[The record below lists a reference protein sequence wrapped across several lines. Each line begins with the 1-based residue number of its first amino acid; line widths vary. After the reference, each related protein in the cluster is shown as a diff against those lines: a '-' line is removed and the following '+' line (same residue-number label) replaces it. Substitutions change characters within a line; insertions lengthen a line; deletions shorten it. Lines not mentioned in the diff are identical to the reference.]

1 MTSSDF
7 KIGVLVS
14 GRGTNLQAII
24 DAIENGELN
33 ARIAVVLSD
42 KKKAPALDRARTLG
56 IDAVALAPSSF
67 AGKQEYDQALVRE
80 LENRKIDLV
89 CLAGYMR
96 ILSPGF
102 IRKFE
107 GKIINIHP
115 SLLPAFPGLNV
126 QQKAIDYGVK
136 FSGCTV
142 HFVNEEVDSGPI
154 ILQAV
159 VPVLDGDD
167 EATLA
172 ERILIQEH
180 LIYPRAIQMIIEN
193 RLHIDNRKVSCK
205 ENVTHEP

>member
-1 MTSSDF
+1 MASNDF

-24 DAIENGELN
+24 DAIENGEVD
-33 ARIAVVLSD
+33 ARISLVLSNQPD
-42 KKKAPALDRARTLG
+42 APALGRANKHGIESMWLDPKQVSGKKEYDRA
-56 IDAVALAPSSF
+56 V
-67 AGKQEYDQALVRE
+67 AGKLKEKGV
-80 LENRKIDLV
+80 DLV

-96 ILSPGF
+96 ILGPEF
-102 IRKFE
+102 IRTFE

-126 QQKAIDYGVK
+126 QQQTIDYGVK

-142 HFVNEEVDSGPI
+142 HFVNEEVDAGPI

-159 VPVLDGDD
+159 VPVHESDD
-167 EATLA
+167 AESLA

-180 LIYPRAIQMIIEN
+180 LIYPRAIQLIAEKC
-193 RLHIDNRKVSCK
+193 LHIDNRKVSTK
-205 ENVTHEP
+205 ESVPQ

>member
-7 KIGVLVS
+7 KLGVLVS

-24 DAIENGELN
+24 DAIETGPLK
-33 ARIAVVLSD
+33 ARIAVVLSN
-42 KKKAPALDRARTLG
+42 KKDAPALEKARSHG
-56 IDAVALAPSSF
+56 IEALWVDPKQH
-67 AGKQEYDQALVRE
+67 AGKKEYDQALVQE
-80 LENRKIDLV
+80 LKTRNIDLV

-96 ILSPGF
+96 ILKPEF
-102 IRKFE
+102 IRAFE

-126 QQKAIDYGVK
+126 QQQAIDHGVK

-142 HFVNEEVDSGPI
+142 HFVNEQLDSGPI

-159 VPVLDGDD
+159 VPVHDTDD
-167 EATLA
+167 AQSLA

-180 LIYPRAIQMIIEN
+180 LIYPRAIQMIAEN
-193 RLHIDNRKVSCK
+193 RLHIENRKITCK
-205 ENVTHEP
+205 ESVTP

>member
-1 MTSSDF
+1 MASNDF

-24 DAIENGELN
+24 DAIENGQVN
-33 ARIAVVLSD
+33 ARIVLVLSHKQD
-42 KKKAPALDRARTLG
+42 
-56 IDAVALAPSSF
+56 ALALERANKHGIESLWLDPEPF
-67 AGKQEYDQALVRE
+67 AGKKEYDRAVAGE
-80 LENRKIDLV
+80 LKERGVDLV

-96 ILSPGF
+96 ILDPEF
-102 IRKFE
+102 IRAFQ

-142 HFVNEEVDSGPI
+142 HFVNEEVDAGPI

-159 VPVLDGDD
+159 VPVHESDNA
-167 EATLA
+167 ESLA

-180 LIYPRAIQMIIEN
+180 LIYPRALQMIVEN
-193 RLHIDNRKVSCK
+193 RLHINNRKVSTQ
-205 ENVTHEP
+205 ESVPP

>member
-1 MTSSDF
+1 MASSEF

-24 DAIENGELN
+24 DAIENGEVD
-33 ARIAVVLSD
+33 ARIAVVLSNEQE
-42 KKKAPALDRARTLG
+42 ASALERAQKNGIESLWIDPEQFNGKTEYDRAL
-56 IDAVALAPSSF
+56 S
-67 AGKQEYDQALVRE
+67 RE
-80 LENRKIDLV
+80 LEQRGVDLV

-96 ILSPGF
+96 ILGPEF
-102 IRKFE
+102 IQTFA
-107 GKIINIHP
+107 GKTINIHP

-142 HFVNEEVDSGPI
+142 HFVNEEVDGGPI

-159 VPVLDGDD
+159 VPVHDSDD
-167 EATLA
+167 ADSLA

-193 RLHIDNRKVSCK
+193 RLHIDHRRVSSK
-205 ENVTHEP
+205 ESVIQ

>member
-1 MTSSDF
+1 MTSSSF
-7 KIGVLVS
+7 KIGILVS

-33 ARIAVVLSD
+33 ARITVVLSN
-42 KKKAPALDRARTLG
+42 KKEAPALARAREKDIETVSLDSKSFTG
-56 IDAVALAPSSF
+56 KREFDLALA
-67 AGKQEYDQALVRE
+67 RE
-80 LENRKIDLV
+80 LEDRQIDLV

-96 ILSPGF
+96 ILGPEF

-115 SLLPAFPGLNV
+115 SLLPAFPGLDV

-142 HFVNEEVDSGPI
+142 HFVNEEVDGGPI

-159 VPVLDGDD
+159 VPVHGSDD
-167 EATLA
+167 AETLA
-172 ERILIQEH
+172 QRILIQEH
-180 LIYPRAIQMIIEN
+180 LIYPRAIQMIVEN
-193 RLHIDNRKVSCK
+193 RLHIEDRKVSCK
-205 ENVTHEP
+205 ESVSR

>member
-1 MTSSDF
+1 MASNDF

-24 DAIENGELN
+24 DAIENGQVD
-33 ARIAVVLSD
+33 ARIVLVLSNKQD
-42 KKKAPALDRARTLG
+42 APALERANKHG
-56 IDAVALAPSSF
+56 IESLRLDPEPF
-67 AGKQEYDQALVRE
+67 AGKKEYDRAVAGE
-80 LENRKIDLV
+80 LKERGVDLV

-96 ILSPGF
+96 ILDPEF
-102 IRKFE
+102 IRAFQ

-142 HFVNEEVDSGPI
+142 HFVNEEVDAGPI

-159 VPVLDGDD
+159 VPVHESDD
-167 EATLA
+167 AESLA

-180 LIYPRAIQMIIEN
+180 LIYPRALQMIVEN
-193 RLHIDNRKVSCK
+193 RLHINNRKVSTQ
-205 ENVTHEP
+205 ESVPP

>member
-1 MTSSDF
+1 MTSSSF
-7 KIGVLVS
+7 KIGILVS

-33 ARIAVVLSD
+33 ARIAVVLSN
-42 KKKAPALDRARTLG
+42 KKEASALERAQKKDIETVYLDPEPFASKKEFDRTL
-56 IDAVALAPSSF
+56 A
-67 AGKQEYDQALVRE
+67 RE
-80 LENRKIDLV
+80 LEDRQVDLV

-96 ILSPGF
+96 ILGPEF

-115 SLLPAFPGLNV
+115 SLLPAFPGLDV

-142 HFVNEEVDSGPI
+142 HFVNEEVDNGPI

-159 VPVLDGDD
+159 VPLHPSDNA
-167 EATLA
+167 ETLA

-180 LIYPRAIQMIIEN
+180 LIYPRAIQMIVEN
-193 RLHIDNRKVSCK
+193 RLHIENRKVTYK
-205 ENVTHEP
+205 ESVSP

>member
-1 MTSSDF
+1 MTSSSF
-7 KIGVLVS
+7 KIGILVS

-33 ARIAVVLSD
+33 ARIAVVLSN
-42 KKKAPALDRARTLG
+42 KKEASALERAQKKDIETVYLDPKPFASKKEFDRTL
-56 IDAVALAPSSF
+56 A
-67 AGKQEYDQALVRE
+67 RE
-80 LENRKIDLV
+80 LEDRQVDLV

-96 ILSPGF
+96 ILGPEF

-115 SLLPAFPGLNV
+115 SLLPAFPGLDV

-142 HFVNEEVDSGPI
+142 HFVNEEVDNGPI

-159 VPVLDGDD
+159 VPLHPSDNA
-167 EATLA
+167 ETLA

-180 LIYPRAIQMIIEN
+180 LIYPRAIQMIVEN
-193 RLHIDNRKVSCK
+193 RLHIENRKVTYK
-205 ENVTHEP
+205 ESVSP

>member
-7 KIGVLVS
+7 KLGILVS
-14 GRGTNLQAII
+14 GRGTNLRAIV

-33 ARIAVVLSD
+33 ARVAVVLSD
-42 KKKAPALDRARTLG
+42 NQYTPALQWAGEKG
-56 IDAVALAPSSF
+56 IDAVGLDPKWF
-67 AGKQEYDQALVRE
+67 ADKQKYDQALARE
-80 LENRKIDLV
+80 LENYQVDLV

-96 ILSPGF
+96 ILGSEF

-115 SLLPAFPGLNV
+115 SLLPAFPGLHV

-142 HFVNEEVDSGPI
+142 HFVEEKVDSGPI

-159 VPVLDGDD
+159 VPVHDTDD
-167 EATLA
+167 ADSLA

-180 LIYPRAIQMIIEN
+180 LIYPRAIQLIIEN
-193 RLHIDNRKVSCK
+193 RLHIDNRRISHK
-205 ENVTHEP
+205 ESVTHEP

>member
-1 MTSSDF
+1 MASNDF

-24 DAIENGELN
+24 DAIENGEVD
-33 ARIAVVLSD
+33 ARISLVLSNQPD
-42 KKKAPALDRARTLG
+42 APALGRANKHGIESIWLDPRQFSGKKEYDRA
-56 IDAVALAPSSF
+56 V
-67 AGKQEYDQALVRE
+67 AGKLKEKGV
-80 LENRKIDLV
+80 DLV

-96 ILSPGF
+96 ILGPEF
-102 IRKFE
+102 IRTFE

-126 QQKAIDYGVK
+126 QQQTIDYGVK

-142 HFVNEEVDSGPI
+142 HFVNEEVDAGPI

-159 VPVLDGDD
+159 VPVHESDD
-167 EATLA
+167 AESLA

-180 LIYPRAIQMIIEN
+180 LIYPRAIQLIAEKC
-193 RLHIDNRKVSCK
+193 LHIDNRKVSTK
-205 ENVTHEP
+205 ESVPQ

>member
-7 KIGVLVS
+7 KLGILAS

-24 DAIENGELN
+24 DSIENGELN

-42 KKKAPALDRARTLG
+42 QKDAPALERARTMG
-56 IDAVALAPSSF
+56 IEAIGLSPKSF
-67 AGKQEYDQALVRE
+67 AGKQEYDQALARE
-80 LENRKIDLV
+80 LKNRKIDLV

-96 ILSPGF
+96 ILGPEF
-102 IRKFE
+102 IRTFE

-115 SLLPAFPGLNV
+115 SLLPAFPGLHV
-126 QQKAIDYGVK
+126 QQQAIDYGVK

-142 HFVNEEVDSGPI
+142 HFVEEEVDSGPI

-159 VPVLDGDD
+159 VPVHDTDD
-167 EATLA
+167 ADTLA

-193 RLHIDNRKVSCK
+193 RLHIDNRKISCK
-205 ENVTHEP
+205 EKVTHES

>member
-1 MTSSDF
+1 MASNDF

-24 DAIENGELN
+24 DAIENGQVD
-33 ARIAVVLSD
+33 ARIVLVLSD
-42 KKKAPALDRARTLG
+42 QPDAPALDRANKHG
-56 IDAVALAPSSF
+56 IESMWLDPKQFSGKMEYDRAVA
-67 AGKQEYDQALVRE
+67 GKLKEKGV
-80 LENRKIDLV
+80 DLV

-96 ILSPGF
+96 ILGPEF
-102 IRKFE
+102 IRTFE

-142 HFVNEEVDSGPI
+142 HFVNEEVDAGPI

-159 VPVLDGDD
+159 VPVHESDD
-167 EATLA
+167 AGSLA
-172 ERILIQEH
+172 ERILVQEH
-180 LIYPRAIQMIIEN
+180 LIYPRAIQLIAEN
-193 RLHIDNRKVSCK
+193 HLRIDNRKVSTK
-205 ENVTHEP
+205 ESVPQ